1 MKTVLDNRLFRSKE
15 SATMH
20 ATQIRFGLAAFGG
33 TPYAR
38 AAFAAA
44 IVLLIAAA
52 PRPCLAEPQS
62 QATFA
67 SPEEASRALVGA
79 VGRQDERAM
88 TRILGG
94 EKALISA
101 EDAAEDALDRQYFV
115 QKYREMHRWARKHG
129 GPATLYIGAENWPF
143 PIPLVFDNGVWR
155 FNSRAGS
162 QEILFRR
169 IGENEVVAIGMCK
182 SLLKGDPPAAI
193 VKTHQPV
200 LFQGYYFH
208 TLAIADGGLAAIAYP
223 AVYRTSGVM
232 SFVVTEQGGL
242 SEKDLGPG
250 TAKLAAAMNRYQPD
264 DTWAPVDPSEPL
276 PRAQS
281 RE

>member
-1 MKTVLDNRLFRSKE
+1 
-15 SATMH
+15 MH
-20 ATQIRFGLAAFGG
+20 ATRIRFGLAAFGG
-33 TPYAR
+33 TPYVR
-38 AAFAAA
+38 AAFAA
-44 IVLLIAAA
+44 IVLLTATA
-52 PRPCLAEPQS
+52 PRLCLAEPQS

-67 SPEEASRALVGA
+67 SPEDASRALVGA

-94 EKALISA
+94 GKALISV

-143 PIPLVFDNGVWR
+143 PIPLVFDSGAWR
-155 FNSRAGS
+155 FNSSAGF

-169 IGENEVVAIGMCK
+169 IGENEAVAIGMCK
-182 SLLKGDPPAAI
+182 SLLTGDPPSATDTKGQPPATTHLPNV
-193 VKTHQPV
+193 VKTHQPI
-200 LFQGYYFH
+200 LFHGYYFH
-208 TLAIADGGLAAIAYP
+208 TLATSDGGLAAIAYP

-232 SFVVTEQGGL
+232 SFIVTQEGGL

-250 TAKLAAAMNRYQPD
+250 TAKLAVAMSRYRPD
-264 DTWAPVDPSEPL
+264 ATWTPVDPSEPL
-276 PRAQS
+276 PRAH
-281 RE
+281 